1 MGGARRLVKP
11 QAEERKV
18 WGALVLG
25 PPLSGG
31 GMVGFGEGG
40 FSESR
45 KSAGLWWNEEARG
58 NSMGGAANRF
68 LRKSVARPRLEL

>member
-1 MGGARRLVKP
+1 MGGGLS
-11 QAEERKV
+11 
-18 WGALVLG
+18 VLG

-58 NSMGGAANRF
+58 KSIGGAANHF
-68 LRKSVARPRLEL
+68 SMSRLCGLTCNYDKTDR